1 MNFKKV
7 LKGGLASLLMVS
19 MTACSNSSDDGTIKI
34 GGSGPLTGDAAVYGT
49 AVKNAAQLAV
59 DEINEAGVL
68 QFSLNFQDD
77 KADGETAT
85 TAYNTLVDWGM
96 QVGLGTTTS
105 GAGQVVSPLY
115 AEDNIFAI
123 TPSASSTGVVYQ
135 DADKLTNAYGNV
147 FQMCFTDPNLGTASA
162 QYISEHGDMGN
173 KIAVIY
179 RNDDNYSTGIYNTFV
194 KEADK
199 LGLEI
204 VSVETFTDGA
214 SDFSVQVSKA
224 ASSGADVLFLP
235 IYYQPASLI
244 LAEANKQGYEP
255 TFFGCDGMDGIL
267 TQDGFDTSLAEGL
280 YMLTPFSA
288 DATDEKTV
296 NFVTKY
302 KELYGEV
309 PNQFAADAYD
319 AVYAIAAACEKAG
332 VTSEMD
338 ASEVCDKLVSEFTSM
353 TFDGVTG
360 KNVTWSETGEVSKSP
375 KAVVIQNG
383 SYVGVE

>member
-59 DEINEAGVL
+59 DEINEAGGL

-319 AVYAIAAACEKAG
+319 AVYAIVAACEKAG
-332 VTSEMD
+332 VTSEMG